1 MIDVPKDGPYA
12 VDRYIHRPAGG
23 EARGSGEAV
32 AGLGGEA
39 VAGFGGEAV
48 AGHGGRRWP
57 GSGHRQAK
65 TALISARF
73 LGFCQRG
80 PIWLVT

>member
-1 MIDVPKDGPYA
+1 MYQKTGPMPS
-12 VDRYIHRPAGG
+12 IGTFIGPQGG

-32 AGLGGEA
+32 AG
-39 VAGFGGEAV
+39 F
-48 AGHGGRRWP
+48 GGRRWP